1 MPPMDKYLRDLEKT
15 GKKKSMAKE
24 DRLVRQREAAIM
36 NQRQREIAEQ
46 LRLQREAAQRRAREE
61 AVQDRS
67 EARQTKLRA
76 TNNSFMDA
84 INRSRSPPP
93 PPGPAPPMEKG
104 GLIKQTGVYMLHKG
118 EVVVPANRVKTV
130 DMALKKDKKVPLK
143 K

>member
-1 MPPMDKYLRDLEKT
+1 MDKYLRDLEKT

-46 LRLQREAAQRRAREE
+46 LRLQREAARRRVREE

-84 INRSRSPPP
+84 IKRLPPP
-93 PPGPAPPMEKG
+93 PPPPMEKG